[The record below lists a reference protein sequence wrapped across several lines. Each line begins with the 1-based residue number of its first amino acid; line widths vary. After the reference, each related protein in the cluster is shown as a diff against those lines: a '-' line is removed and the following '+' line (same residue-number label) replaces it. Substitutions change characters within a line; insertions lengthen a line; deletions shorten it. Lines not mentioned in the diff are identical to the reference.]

1 MIKIRFWTKP
11 IDQFLTRSLLSKF
24 GNTIDKDNLDNKLS
38 NIDIVIGGDHGQ
50 GKFRN
55 ISKFIMKDKEGYNK
69 YSCDQK
75 FTYILHQ
82 RCI

>member
-1 MIKIRFWTKP
+1 MKNIILVYYSISSTY
-11 IDQFLTRSLLSKF
+11 L
-24 GNTIDKDNLDNKLS
+24 DKDNLDNKLS
-38 NIDIVIGGDHGQ
+38 KIDIVIGGDQGQ

-55 ISKFIMKDKEGYNK
+55 ISKYIMKDKEGYNK

-75 FTYILHQ
+75 CTYTLHQ